1 MATIEHRFCDTCDH
15 NVLAHRPNADE
26 SEAVGPCEVSSCE
39 CEAVI
44 VG

>member
-1 MATIEHRFCDTCDH
+1 MATIEHIFCDTCDH
-15 NVLAHRPNADE
+15 NVLAHALNDDQ
-26 SEAVGPCEVSSCE
+26 SEAVGPCEAPFCE